1 MDCAQSVSRVQLRV
15 TLWIVARQAPLTI
28 GFYRQEYWSGLL
40 CPLPRDIPDPGIEPE
55 SLLLHLVQVGS
66 LPLAASGKSF
76 VWITVDFPEAQM
88 VKNVCSAQNLGAIPG
103 LGRAPGEGNGNPLQY
118 CCLENPMDRRAW
130 RATLHRVRDSW
141 TRLLCAFGLPSLC
154 PFPSTI
160 LDP

>member
-1 MDCAQSVSRVQLRV
+1 MDCSPPSASDHRILQ
-15 TLWIVARQAPLTI
+15 AR
-28 GFYRQEYWSGLL
+28 RSGLL

-103 LGRAPGEGNGNPLQY
+103 LGRSPGRSE
-118 CCLENPMDRRAW
+118 ERRVGKECRSRW
-130 RATLHRVRDSW
+130 SPYH
-141 TRLLCAFGLPSLC
+141 
-154 PFPSTI
+154 
-160 LDP
+160 